1 MNSTETVDM
10 SVAEEIEVDRNED
23 EKLTSDDA
31 KAYAKAM
38 EENAVLIICAMCG
51 EEGREL
57 IKKESRRVDQY
68 IELLKE
74 TELNDLHEQYTACL

>member
-1 MNSTETVDM
+1 MNGTVTVDI
-10 SVAEEIEVDRNED
+10 SVAEEIEVNTNED
-23 EKLTSDDA
+23 EKLTSNDA

-38 EENAVLIICAMCG
+38 EENAMLVICAMCG
-51 EEGREL
+51 DEGREL
-57 IKKESRRVDQY
+57 IKKVSHRVDQC